1 MMALWKKNK
10 VNPFGTFIVLLVQF
24 PIFIAVWSAL
34 SGSAILMEGEIF
46 GLAFSTITSS
56 ALVDFNGPW
65 YVAWVIF
72 ILMAASQF
80 LSMKVPQWRQNKLQK
95 NTQKLGKNPA
105 QDQQNKTMKMVSNVM
120 VIMIIIMGL
129 SLPIAMGIY
138 WFITALIALGQTLLT
153 QKLAERASKKAK
165 YAKYKTK

>member
-1 MMALWKKNK
+1 MD
-10 VNPFGTFIVLLVQF
+10 V
-24 PIFIAVWSAL
+24 
-34 SGSAILMEGEIF
+34 
-46 GLAFSTITSS
+46 
-56 ALVDFNGPW
+56 
-65 YVAWVIF
+65 
-72 ILMAASQF
+72 F
-80 LSMKVPQWRQNKLQK
+80 LSMKVPQWRQNRLQK

-105 QDQQNKTMKMVSNVM
+105 QDQQNKTMKMVSNIM

-153 QKLAERASKKAK
+153 QKLAERANKKAK